1 MRIPSIWRFCI
12 EQKNRESL
20 FTFWLS
26 PVNLT
31 IFFPKKKSLESNSTI
46 FWRKKSWN
54 FVYIF
59 VLSIWRIFL
68 GKRFKILILRPLRLW
83 HFRVLIWWFQM
94 PLVKHSEETLKYV
107 NNESAHEAGYD
118 AFMSGV
124 IFVRM
129 AHLMAGLTFL

>member
-1 MRIPSIWRFCI
+1 
-12 EQKNRESL
+12 
-20 FTFWLS
+20 
-26 PVNLT
+26 
-31 IFFPKKKSLESNSTI
+31 
-46 FWRKKSWN
+46 
-54 FVYIF
+54 
-59 VLSIWRIFL
+59 
-68 GKRFKILILRPLRLW
+68 
-83 HFRVLIWWFQM
+83 M